1 MLILSK
7 FCLKNLKRELDFKIT
22 STTQLRSNRLQQEV
36 DNQEARQLF
45 RINKIEDQAKEI
57 KQLTNEVANVRAFC
71 GEVENQVRAKM
82 MQIQHYQ
89 RESSEQSEQIEKL
102 EEENQTIKKSLE
114 AANQKL

>member
-1 MLILSK
+1 MVIIAKLE
-7 FCLKNLKRELDFKIT
+7 RELIDLGEKA
-22 STTQLRSNRLQQEV
+22 NRLQQEV

-45 RINKIEDQAKEI
+45 RITKIEDQAKEI
-57 KQLTNEVANVRAFC
+57 KQLTNEVVNVRAFC

-89 RESSEQSEQIEKL
+89 RESSDQSEQIEQL
-102 EEENQTIKKSLE
+102 EEENQKIKKSLE